1 MHQSSLYKSIWRNTN
16 NFSISILS
24 HSGFIHVLYN
34 FIIHDSFFPPLLPSN
49 LGENCFNLCCMIWK
63 VSLILNLDSYPT
75 SVMLTWD
82 EFRTSRTCGCEVTF
96 VSLYTHL
103 SFFYAEYSGLTKR
116 KQRRWIHLSEVNF
129 RASAKSWKSTWLYI
143 YIDIDTDN
151 LGPPLWHNWTS
162 QALHSSSFFFFGFPH
177 PRCFPLKAQI
187 LSLTISQSVITGL
200 LLLVLRCRY
209 KCSSNFIFSL
219 IVRRLL
225 SLTRYVS
232 VSSRGC
238 CLWQYDYLCHGRI
251 TEFLWES

>member
-1 MHQSSLYKSIWRNTN
+1 MGPMLLCIKVVYTSPYGEIQIIFPSRFFL
-16 NFSISILS
+16 ILDLFACYITLLS
-24 HSGFIHVLYN
+24 MIV
-34 FIIHDSFFPPLLPSN
+34 FFPPLLPSN

-162 QALHSSSFFFFGFPH
+162 QALHSSSFFF
-177 PRCFPLKAQI
+177 
-187 LSLTISQSVITGL
+187 
-200 LLLVLRCRY
+200 LVSPTPVFSS
-209 KCSSNFIFSL
+209 KSSNS
-219 IVRRLL
+219 
-225 SLTRYVS
+225 
-232 VSSRGC
+232 
-238 CLWQYDYLCHGRI
+238 
-251 TEFLWES
+251 ESYN